1 MFSLSSGFEEFALE
15 HGSRIQR
22 QLQNALMLKY
32 RRQSLYALVR
42 LKEDSPLDPLISHLG
57 EGYGQTQE
65 FTSSKAIPHHNSG
78 ARVAQICR
86 VAIRTRFCFKWRLVK
101 IMGSFRFRE
110 PERRIRRLLESGERL
125 GAFQAV
131 FPFVLNL

>member
-65 FTSSKAIPHHNSG
+65 FHLVESHTPSQQWCKGCSDLP
-78 ARVAQICR
+78 CR
-86 VAIRTRFCFKWRLVK
+86 HQDPILF
-101 IMGSFRFRE
+101 
-110 PERRIRRLLESGERL
+110 
-125 GAFQAV
+125 
-131 FPFVLNL
+131 